1 MASMTKIYVGNLP
14 TATNEGQLQTM
25 FGAHGAIED
34 VTIITDRSTGQS
46 RGFAFVNMP
55 SNDEA
60 RAAITSLDGS
70 MIGDNRLKVDEARP
84 ERNKAL
90 RL

>member
-14 TATNEGQLQTM
+14 TATNEGQLQTI

-34 VTIITDRSTGQS
+34 VTIITDKSTGQS

-55 SNDEA
+55 SDDEA

-70 MIGDNRLKVDEARP
+70 MIGDKRLKVDQARP

>member
-1 MASMTKIYVGNLP
+1 MTKIYVGNLP
-14 TATNEGQLQTM
+14 TATNEGQLQSM
-25 FGAHGAIED
+25 FGVHGAIED

-55 SNDEA
+55 SNVEA
-60 RAAITSLDGS
+60 RAAITSLAGS